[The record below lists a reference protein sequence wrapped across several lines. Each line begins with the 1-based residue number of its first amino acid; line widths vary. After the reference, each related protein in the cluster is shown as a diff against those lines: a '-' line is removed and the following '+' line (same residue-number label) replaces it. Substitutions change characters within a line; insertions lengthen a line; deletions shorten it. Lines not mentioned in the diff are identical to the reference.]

1 MEPALADFDIIII
14 GAGAAGLA
22 AAIFAGEE
30 AQRLGASLN
39 IALLDG
45 AKKPGAKIL
54 VSGGGRC
61 NITNEKVTEADYC
74 GGSSKII
81 RNVLRS
87 FSEQQTLQWME
98 HLGVPLKLEPTG
110 KYFPQ
115 SDSARTVL
123 DALLQRVDAVGVKKQ
138 FGFRVSQIRR
148 LTTQDEEVSKEAV
161 WEVTNAANNSI
172 ITARA
177 LMVAT
182 GGRALP
188 KSGSDGAAYPWL
200 TQLGHRII
208 TPVPALAP
216 LVLDERG
223 IEASPLST
231 AFVELSGVT
240 IDARLELWADNR
252 RLADFTG
259 SLLFTHFGLSGPAA
273 MNLSRYIA
281 RHRQENSKMDPG
293 HVRLAL
299 PQFSDA
305 AAADL
310 WLQEQARQHP
320 RAAVGTI
327 LKHIMPERLAS
338 VFASVVKAGRMTDMS
353 REERLHLAR
362 LLAGSPLSVKGD
374 RGYSFAEATAGGVA
388 LDEVNWRTME
398 SRKADGL
405 FLCGEVLDVDGR
417 IGGFNF
423 QWAWSSGYLGGRGAV
438 QKVLQRT

>member
-1 MEPALADFDIIII
+1 MADFDIVII

-30 AQRLGASLN
+30 ARRMNAAPKV
-39 IALLDG
+39 ALFDG

-61 NITNEKVTEADYC
+61 NVTNEKVTEADYC

-81 RNVLRS
+81 RNVLRA
-87 FSEQQTLQWME
+87 FNEQKTLEWMDQ
-98 HLGVPLKLEPTG
+98 LGVPLKLEPTG
-110 KYFPQ
+110 KYFPR

-123 DALLQRVDAVGVKKQ
+123 DALMQRVDEIGVMKQ
-138 FGFRVSQIRR
+138 FGFRVGQINRIAVHPGGA
-148 LTTQDEEVSKEAV
+148 LNEAH
-161 WEVTNAANNSI
+161 WQITNAANNATV
-172 ITARA
+172 TARA
-177 LMVAT
+177 LVIAT

-223 IEASPLST
+223 MEGSPLST
-231 AFVELSGVT
+231 AFAELSGVT
-240 IDARLELWADNR
+240 IDARLEFWAEGR
-252 RLADFTG
+252 RRADFTG

-273 MNLSRYIA
+273 MNLSRHIA
-281 RHRQENSKMDPG
+281 RHRQGHPKNDPG
-293 HVRLAL
+293 HLRLAL
-299 PQFSDA
+299 PVFPEVGP
-305 AAADL
+305 ADQ
-310 WLQEQARQHP
+310 WLQEQTRQHP
-320 RAAVGTI
+320 RAAVGTV
-327 LKHIMPERLAS
+327 LKYVMPERLAI
-338 VFASVVKAGRMTDMS
+338 VLASAIKVDRLTDMT
-353 REERLHLAR
+353 RENRLHLAR
-362 LLAGSPLSVKGD
+362 LLAGSPLAVKGD
-374 RGYSFAEATAGGVA
+374 RGYSFAEATAGGIA
-388 LDEVNWRTME
+388 LEEVNWRTME

-423 QWAWSSGYLGGRGAV
+423 QWAWASGCLAGRGAV
-438 QKVLQRT
+438 RNILAKG